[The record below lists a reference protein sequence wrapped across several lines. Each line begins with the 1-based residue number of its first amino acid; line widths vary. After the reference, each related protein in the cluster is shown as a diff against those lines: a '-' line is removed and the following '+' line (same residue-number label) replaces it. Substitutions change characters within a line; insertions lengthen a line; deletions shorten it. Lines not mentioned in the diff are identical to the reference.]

1 MKRPILFFFA
11 LLLTGAAN
19 LRLCCRLEL
28 DGRQLGGLYSLRSA
42 AAGERT
48 AQRAAEEIMPG
59 DAETPRFTRRYCL
72 SLSHPSSDVSVLT
85 DALLCATPG
94 ISSACEVRANGERLG
109 CVESRA
115 ILLERLHEYLYTRL
129 PDGVS
134 AACLDCTMDLD
145 GVYTRS
151 ALVGGYCEMLERI
164 TGAVPVIY
172 TLDWAQ
178 SA

>member
-134 AACLDCTMDLD
+134 AARLDCTMDLD

-151 ALVGGYCEMLERI
+151 ALVSGYC
-164 TGAVPVIY
+164 
-172 TLDWAQ
+172 
-178 SA
+178 

>member
-1 MKRPILFFFA
+1 MTVCVTAASRSI
-11 LLLTGAAN
+11 GAGAF
-19 LRLCCRLEL
+19 
-28 DGRQLGGLYSLRSA
+28 S
-42 AAGERT
+42 
-48 AQRAAEEIMPG
+48 
-59 DAETPRFTRRYCL
+59 PRFTRRYCL

-94 ISSACEVRANGERLG
+94 ISSACEVKANDERLG

-134 AACLDCTMDLD
+134 AARLDCTMDLD

-151 ALVGGYCEMLERI
+151 ALVSGYCEMLERI